1 MSDEDGGG
9 YLALAPDLKGCMG
22 DGATPQ
28 EAIADVIDAIK
39 EWSEEAIRLNRQ
51 IPTPYSQA
59 KKHAKERKE
68 ITKYIETQS
77 KLVNAQ
83 RDLLDAQKQAI
94 KKAQDDVDLIKK
106 RLESVSAQQ
115 LTWEEEEFGWSG
127 APSQL
132 VALALKKSKRSKDRD
147 ITH

>member
-1 MSDEDGGG
+1 MSDLKYPIVIYEMSDEDGGG

-59 KKHAKERKE
+59 KKHAKERK
-68 ITKYIETQS
+68 
-77 KLVNAQ
+77 
-83 RDLLDAQKQAI
+83 QAI

-106 RLESVSAQQ
+106 RLEAVSAQQ
-115 LTWEEEEFGWSG
+115 LTWEEEEFGGSG